1 MTGRAMLTR
10 AFLMLEVA
18 KQHRASRE
26 MGGFVNV
33 NVNVKEGCRLQ
44 AMGYRVVRV
53 ENGRWKGFWGRE
65 PVPQAPGGP
74 RA

>member
-1 MTGRAMLTR
+1 
-10 AFLMLEVA
+10 
-18 KQHRASRE
+18 
-26 MGGFVNV
+26 V

-65 PVPQAPGGP
+65 PLPQGFGEWLAGSRELAPRMSHPLGQYKS
-74 RA
+74 